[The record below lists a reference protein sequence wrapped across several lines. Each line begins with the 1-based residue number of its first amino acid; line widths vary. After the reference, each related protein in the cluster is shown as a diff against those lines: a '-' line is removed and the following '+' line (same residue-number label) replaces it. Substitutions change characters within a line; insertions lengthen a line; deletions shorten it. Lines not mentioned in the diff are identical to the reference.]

1 MAGERTYRSTYSM
14 KMALRV
20 VMLLAFGLPMF
31 ATEAVACQCGG
42 EGKPCEEYWKASVV
56 FAGVVTGSA
65 RVTLDQGDY
74 TTYKKVVDLKVDQAY
89 KGIGG
94 AEVQVITGLGDA
106 DCGYGFRLGERY
118 LVYAF
123 RSKDNKLQTSICT
136 RTRPISEAD
145 EDLDYIRGI
154 SLAPRGSIV
163 FGEVNRRDQSASDY
177 RVVPVEGATIII
189 EGIIEGQSK
198 RVEVITDS
206 KGQYKV
212 SALPPGAYKV
222 KIKPPEGLSTY
233 NPERETTVSDRGCAQ
248 VGFWVE
254 ADTRITG
261 KVSDLQS
268 KPISDLLIELV
279 PAKPAPNGSYPQFV
293 RTDNEGR
300 YEMKLVQPGRYLLGV
315 RIFGSAGSTYV
326 PYPRTYYPGVPD
338 ESRAT
343 FITIAEGQVIRDVD
357 WQLPPALIEKRL
369 EGVVIWPDGQPVKG
383 ATVWLK
389 EIEYA
394 DKDMPYR
401 VNTDE
406 QGNFSFKVY
415 AGMKYSLLAI
425 YDSETKGKQK
435 RSAVLEIR
443 VAENPEV
450 VKLII
455 SRADSP

>member
-1 MAGERTYRSTYSM
+1 MR
-14 KMALRV
+14 MALRV

-31 ATEAVACQCGG
+31 VSEAAACDCAR

-56 FAGVVTGSA
+56 FAGLVTGSA
-65 RVTLDQGDY
+65 RVTLKQGDY
-74 TTYKKVVDLKVDQAY
+74 TISKKVVDLKVDQAY

-94 AEVQVITGLGDA
+94 SEVQVLTGLGDS
-106 DCGYGFRLGERY
+106 DCGYGFRVGEKY

-123 RSKDNKLQTSICT
+123 RNENKLETSICT
-136 RTRPISEAD
+136 RTRPLSEAD
-145 EDLDYIRGI
+145 KDLDYIRGI
-154 SLAPRGSIV
+154 SLAPRGSII
-163 FGEVNRRDQSASDY
+163 FGEVSRRDQYAADG
-177 RVVPVEGATIII
+177 RHTPVEGAKI
-189 EGIIEGQSK
+189 IIEGQSK
-198 RVEVITDS
+198 RTEVITDS

-212 SALPPGAYKV
+212 SALPPGAYKL
-222 KIKPPEGLSTY
+222 KIKPPEGLGIY
-233 NPERETTVSDRGCAQ
+233 NPERETTVSDRGCAE

-254 ADTRITG
+254 PDTRIAG

-268 KPISDLLIELV
+268 KPISNLLLELV
-279 PAKPAPNGSYPQFV
+279 PSKPASNSPYPQFV
-293 RTDNEGR
+293 RTDNDGR
-300 YEMKLVQPGRYLLGV
+300 YEIKLVKPGRYLLGV

-343 FITIAEGQVIRDVD
+343 IITIAEGQVINDVD
-357 WQLPPALIEKRL
+357 WQLPPALSEKKL

-401 VNTDE
+401 VNTGE
-406 QGNFSFKVY
+406 QGDFSFKVY

-425 YDSETKGKQK
+425 SDSETKGKQK

-443 VAENPEV
+443 VAENPQV

-455 SRADSP
+455 SREDSP

>member
-1 MAGERTYRSTYSM
+1 
-14 KMALRV
+14 
-20 VMLLAFGLPMF
+20 MF
-31 ATEAVACQCGG
+31 ASEAAACDCAR

-56 FAGVVTGSA
+56 FAGIVTGSSM
-65 RVTLDQGDY
+65 VTLTKGDY
-74 TTYKKVVDLKVDQAY
+74 TISQRVINLKLDHAY

-94 AEVQVITGLGDA
+94 TEVQVLTGLGDS
-106 DCGYGFRLGERY
+106 DCGYGFRVGEKY

-123 RSKDNKLQTSICT
+123 RNEGNKLETSICT
-136 RTRPISEAD
+136 RTGPLSEAD

-154 SLAPRGSIV
+154 SRAARGSLI
-163 FGEVNRRDQSASDY
+163 FGEVSRRDQYAKDDQK
-177 RVVPVEGATIII
+177 PVEGVKI
-189 EGIIEGQSK
+189 IIEGQSK
-198 RVEVITDS
+198 RTEVVTDS
-206 KGQYKV
+206 KGQYKA
-212 SALPPGAYKV
+212 SGLPPGAYKL
-222 KIKPPEGLSTY
+222 KIKPPDGLSIY
-233 NPERETTVSDRGCAQ
+233 NLERETTVSDRGCAE
-248 VGFWVE
+248 VDFWVQ

-261 KVSDLQS
+261 RVSDLQS
-268 KPISDLLIELV
+268 KPISDLLLELV
-279 PAKPAPNGSYPQFV
+279 PAKPASSPFPQFV
-293 RTDNEGR
+293 RTDSEGR
-300 YEMKLVQPGRYLLGV
+300 YELKLVPPGRYLLGV

-343 FITIAEGQVIRDVD
+343 IITIAEGQVINDVD
-357 WQLPPALIEKRL
+357 WQLPPALSEKKL

-401 VNTDE
+401 VITGE
-406 QGNFSFKVY
+406 QGDFSFKVY

-435 RSAVLEIR
+435 RSPLLEIR

-455 SRADSP
+455 SREDSP

>member
-1 MAGERTYRSTYSM
+1 
-14 KMALRV
+14 MALRV
-20 VMLLAFGLPMF
+20 LILLAFGLPIF
-31 ATEAVACQCGG
+31 STEAAACQCAG

-56 FAGVVTGSA
+56 FAAVVTGSSTTT
-65 RVTLDQGDY
+65 VTEGDNAFSQRLVHFRLDR
-74 TTYKKVVDLKVDQAY
+74 AY
-89 KGIGG
+89 KGIEG
-94 AEVQVITGLGDA
+94 AEVQVMTGLGGG
-106 DCGYGFRLGERY
+106 DCGYGFRLGEKY

-123 RSKDNKLQTSICT
+123 RSTDKKLHTSICT
-136 RTRPISEAD
+136 RTRPLSEAD
-145 EDLDYIRGI
+145 EDLEYIRGI
-154 SLAPRGSIV
+154 SLAPRGSMI
-163 FGEVNRRDQSASDY
+163 FGEVTRRDQNAD
-177 RVVPVEGATIII
+177 RRRRPVEGAAIII
-189 EGIIEGQSK
+189 EGIIEDQSK
-198 RVEVITDS
+198 RVEVVTDS

-222 KIKPPEGLSTY
+222 TINPPEGLSIY
-233 NPERETTVSDRGCAQ
+233 NPERETTVSDRGCAE

-261 KVSDLQS
+261 RVSDLQR
-268 KPISDLLIELV
+268 KPISNLLIELV
-279 PAKPAPNGSYPQFV
+279 PAKPAPNPSYPQFV
-293 RTDNEGR
+293 RTDKEGR
-300 YEMKLVQPGRYLLGV
+300 YEMKLVQPGSYLLGV

-343 FITIAEGQVIRDVD
+343 TITIAEGQVIDNVD
-357 WQLPPALIEKRL
+357 WQLPPALIEKKL

-401 VNTDE
+401 VDTDE
-406 QGNFSFKVY
+406 QGHFSFKVY
-415 AGMKYSLLAI
+415 AGMKYSLVAI

-435 RSAVLEIR
+435 RSDVLEIR

>member
-1 MAGERTYRSTYSM
+1 M
-14 KMALRV
+14 KMTLRV
-20 VMLLAFGLPMF
+20 VMFLALWLPMF
-31 ATEAVACQCGG
+31 TSEAAACECGG
-42 EGKPCEEYWKASVV
+42 GGRPCEDYWNASVV
-56 FAGVVTGSA
+56 FVGGVTGSST
-65 RVTLDQGDY
+65 VTLAEGTSQRL
-74 TTYKKVVDLKVDQAY
+74 VHFRLNQAY
-89 KGIGG
+89 KGIEGT
-94 AEVQVITGLGDA
+94 EVQVITGLGGG
-106 DCGYGFRLGERY
+106 DCGYGFRLGEKY

-123 RSKDNKLQTSICT
+123 RNQDNKLHTSICT
-136 RTRPISEAD
+136 RTRPLSEAE

-154 SLAPRGSIV
+154 SLAPRGSLI
-163 FGEVNRRDQSASDY
+163 FGEVGRLDRNSPDGRLK
-177 RVVPVEGATIII
+177 PVEGATIV
-189 EGIIEGQSK
+189 IEGQSK

-206 KGQYKV
+206 KGQYRV

-222 KIKPPEGLSTY
+222 KLNPPEGLSIY

-254 ADTRITG
+254 PDTRITG

-268 KPISDLLIELV
+268 QPISDLLIELV

-315 RIFGSAGSTYV
+315 RIHGSAGSTYV

-343 FITIAEGQVIRDVD
+343 VITIAEGQVINEVD
-357 WQLPPALIEKRL
+357 WQLPPALIEKKL
-369 EGVVIWPDGQPVKG
+369 EGVVIWPEGQPIKG

-389 EIEYA
+389 DIEYA
-394 DKDMPYR
+394 NSDMPYR
-401 VNTDE
+401 VDTDDN
-406 QGNFSFKVY
+406 GRFSFKVY
-415 AGMKYSLLAI
+415 AGIKYSVLAI

-435 RSAVLEIR
+435 RSAALEIR

-450 VKLII
+450 LTLII
-455 SRADSP
+455 SRSDSP